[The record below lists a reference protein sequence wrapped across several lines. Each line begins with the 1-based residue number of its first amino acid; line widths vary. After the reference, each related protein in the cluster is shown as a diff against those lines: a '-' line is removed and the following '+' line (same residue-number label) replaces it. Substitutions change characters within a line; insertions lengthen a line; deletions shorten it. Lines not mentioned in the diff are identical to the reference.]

1 LDDVFHNTTT
11 KTTTLARPNGTDTT
25 EGRMATSLALIAG
38 YVDAYGIVALGVY
51 VSFMSGNTTQT
62 GAQTGQGH
70 FAAALPSALAIIFF
84 VIGNFAGALLTHS
97 GLRCSRRALLGAVA
111 ALLAVIMGV
120 TSSVSLNAGVGIA
133 MITLAMGMM
142 NTTLSQ
148 IGGEAVSLTFVT
160 GDLARIA
167 RHLAMAIIRAPVQ
180 GARGSWDTHLYRAFV
195 VTRVW
200 GGFLTGALL
209 SGAAT
214 PHFGVW
220 VLLLPFMIL
229 LVLAVHSGAG
239 DKLVRSQSA

>member
-1 LDDVFHNTTT
+1 MAIELEMLDR
-11 KTTTLARPNGTDTT
+11 A
-25 EGRMATSLALIAG
+25 EGRLAASLALIAG

-62 GAQTGQGH
+62 GAQTGQSH
-70 FAAALPSALAIIFF
+70 FAAALPSALAIMFF

-97 GLRCSRRALLGAVA
+97 GLRRSRRALLGAVA

-120 TSSVSLNAGVGIA
+120 SSSVSLNAEVVIA
-133 MITLAMGMM
+133 VITLAMGMM

-148 IGGEAVSLTFVT
+148 IGREAVSLTFVT

-167 RHLAMAIIRAPVQ
+167 RHLAMAILRAPVQ
-180 GARGSWDTHLYRAFV
+180 GARGSWDTHLYRALI

-200 GGFLTGALL
+200 AGFLAGALL

-214 PHFGVW
+214 PRFGVW
-220 VLLLPFMIL
+220 VLLPPCLIL
-229 LVLAVHSGAG
+229 LVLALRSGVG
-239 DKLVRSQSA
+239 DTLARHQSA

>member
-1 LDDVFHNTTT
+1 VAIELEMLD
-11 KTTTLARPNGTDTT
+11 KA
-25 EGRMATSLALIAG
+25 EGRLSASLALIAG

-70 FAAALPSALAIIFF
+70 FAAALPSALAIMFF
-84 VIGNFAGALLTHS
+84 FIGNFAGALLSHS
-97 GLRCSRRALLGAVA
+97 GLRHSRCALLGAVA
-111 ALLAVIMGV
+111 AMLAVIMGV
-120 TSSVSLNAGVGIA
+120 TGSVRLNVEVEIA
-133 MITLAMGMM
+133 VISLAMGMM

-148 IGGEAVSLTFVT
+148 VGGQAVSLTFVT

-167 RHLAMAIIRAPVQ
+167 RHLAMAIIRAPVE
-180 GARGSWDTHLYRAFV
+180 GARGSWDTHLYRAV
-195 VTRVW
+195 IVTRVW
-200 GGFLTGALL
+200 GGFLTGAVL

-220 VLLLPFMIL
+220 VLLLPLLIL

-239 DKLVRSQSA
+239 DKLARHQRA

>member
-1 LDDVFHNTTT
+1 VAIELEMLDRADVR
-11 KTTTLARPNGTDTT
+11 LA
-25 EGRMATSLALIAG
+25 ASLALIAG
-38 YVDAYGIVALGVY
+38 YVDAYGLVALGVY

-62 GAQTGQGH
+62 GVQTGQGH
-70 FAAALPSALAIIFF
+70 FAAAQPSALAIVFF

-97 GLRCSRRALLGAVA
+97 GLRRSRGTLLGAVVV
-111 ALLAVIMGV
+111 LLAAIMGV
-120 TSSVSLNAGVGIA
+120 TSLVSLNSELLIA
-133 MITLAMGMM
+133 AITLAMGMM

-148 IGGEAVSLTFVT
+148 VGGEAVSLTFVT

-167 RHLAMAIIRAPVQ
+167 RHIAMAILRTPVQ
-180 GARGSWDTHLYRAFV
+180 GARGSWDTHLYRAFI

-209 SGAAT
+209 SGVAT

-220 VLLLPFMIL
+220 VLLLPFLIL

-239 DKLVRSQSA
+239 DKLARHQSARDPV

>member
-1 LDDVFHNTTT
+1 MDDVIHNTTS
-11 KTTTLARPNGTDTT
+11 KTTVLASPNGKDRA
-25 EGRMATSLALIAG
+25 EGILAAFLALIAG

-62 GAQTGQGH
+62 CAQTGQGH

-97 GLRCSRRALLGAVA
+97 GLPCSRRPLLGAVA
-111 ALLAVIMGV
+111 ALLAVIMGI
-120 TSSVSLNAGVGIA
+120 TSSVSLNAEVAIA
-133 MITLAMGMM
+133 VVALAMGMM
-142 NTTLSQ
+142 NTTLSEV
-148 IGGEAVSLTFVT
+148 GGEAVSLTFVT

-180 GARGSWDTHLYRAFV
+180 GARGSWDTHLYRAFI

-214 PHFGVW
+214 PHLGVW
-220 VLLLPFMIL
+220 VLLLPFMML
-229 LVLAVHSGAG
+229 LVLAVHSGIG
-239 DKLVRSQSA
+239 DKLARHLSA